1 MLDFAWTDLVKIVPS
16 ILIGLTVHELAHA
29 IAAIMLGD
37 NSPREAGRL
46 TLNPI
51 KHIDPIGFLMLVVA
65 GFGWAKPVSINWDN
79 LKHPRRDDTLIALA
93 GPASNL
99 LLAFLVALALKLTI
113 HLMVYSPEGLFG
125 AVTSAMMWLIWINVS
140 LAVFNLLPIPPLDGS
155 HAIMNLLSIKSSLV
169 ANRYF
174 RYGSMV
180 LLAIIIIDRVTEVDL
195 IPIGSVIQALV
206 RALLRLLAI
215 G

>member
-1 MLDFAWTDLVKIVPS
+1 MLDFAWTDLVKIIPS

-113 HLMVYSPEGLFG
+113 HFMAYSPERLFG
-125 AVTSAMMWLIWINVS
+125 TVTSAIMWLIWINVS

-155 HAIMNLLSIKSSLV
+155 HAIMNLLSIKSSVV

-180 LLAIIIIDRVTEVDL
+180 LLAVIIIDRFTEVDL